1 MSGVR
6 RASRLSMNREQ
17 WLTVAVEHLEN
28 LFDKPV
34 PDVHVSCGWPSRGG
48 TSTKKRVIGECWKPE
63 TSEDGKSH
71 IYVSPTLTE
80 PVAVLS
86 TLLHEMIHAMH
97 PEAKHRGDFAKTA
110 KAVGFLAPWT
120 QTPESDELKAALQV
134 IAEDIGEP
142 YPHSKVT
149 PSVQRK
155 VQSTRMLKVQCP
167 ECGYTARTTQK
178 WLEVGLPTCPC
189 GTQMEQEVK

>member
-1 MSGVR
+1 
-6 RASRLSMNREQ
+6 MNREQ

-63 TSEDGKSH
+63 TSEDGKPH
-71 IYVSPTLTE
+71 IYVSPVTSESTE
-80 PVAVLS
+80 VLE
-86 TLLHEMIHAMH
+86 TLLHEMIHALH
-97 PEAKHRGDFAKTA
+97 PQAKPRGEFVTTA
-110 KAVGFLAPWT
+110 KALGFMAPWT
-120 QTPESDELKAALQV
+120 ATPASPELKAALQV

-149 PSVQRK
+149 PMGQRK
-155 VQSTRMLKVQCP
+155 PQSTRMLKLTCP
-167 ECGYTARTTQK
+167 EDGYIVRTTQK
-178 WLEVGLPTCPC
+178 WLEVGLPACPC